1 MTNDEERF
9 SQLAKTNPLFGD
21 RKLKLGTFCSNV
33 SSGATMSSMDGV
45 LDLTWANT
53 ARLTQLADE
62 MSFEAVVPIGRWRG
76 MGGDTDANAESFES
90 MTFAAAVAA
99 TTTNPAT
106 FATVHVPSI
115 HPVMAAKQA
124 TTIDHIGNGRFTL
137 NIVTGW
143 NKDEIELFGSPLLAH
158 DERYKAAG
166 EWVTLM
172 KKLWTSDEPVDFEGK
187 YYTVKGAHLRP
198 KPIQVYPALM
208 SAGASPA
215 GQAFAAEHC
224 DIAFTSFADRDPSSM
239 RARLDTY
246 HTLAK
251 EKFNRRLK
259 IWVNAYIFMGDTEEE
274 AQKLFDHCITE
285 KGDYAGVDNLFRMMN
300 LNNTNQSH
308 TPEMLQKLKEDF
320 MAGWGGYRIQ
330 GTKEQVV
337 TELQKL
343 VDVGVDGV
351 LLSWP
356 AFISG
361 MEQFKDEVYPLLV
374 QAGLR

>member
-1 MTNDEERF
+1 MSNEEARLE
-9 SQLAKTNPLFGD
+9 QIAKTNPLFGT

-33 SSGATMSSMDGV
+33 SSGATMSSMEGV
-45 LDLTWANT
+45 LDLTWKNT
-53 ARLTQLADE
+53 SRLTELADE
-62 MSFEAVVPIGRWRG
+62 MEFEAIVPIGRWHG
-76 MGGDTDANAESFES
+76 MGGNTDANAESFES
-90 MTFAAAVAA
+90 LTFAAAIAA
-99 TTTNPAT
+99 TTTHPAT

-143 NKDEIELFGSPLLAH
+143 NKSEIELFGSPIMPH
-158 DERYKAAG
+158 DERYRAAG
-166 EWVTLM
+166 EWITIM
-172 KKLWTSDEPVDFEGK
+172 KKIWTSEEPVEFEGK
-187 YYTVKGAHLRP
+187 YYTVKGAHLLP
-198 KPIQVYPALM
+198 KPIQQYPALM

-224 DIAFTSFADRDPSSM
+224 DIAFTSFADRDPESM
-239 RARLDTY
+239 RARLDSY
-246 HTLAK
+246 HKLAHERFSRK
-251 EKFNRRLK
+251 LK
-259 IWVNAYIFMGDTEEE
+259 IWVNAYIFLGDTEQD
-274 AQKLFDHCITE
+274 AQKQFDYCIKE

-308 TPEMLQKLKEDF
+308 TPEMLQKLREDF

-330 GTKEQVV
+330 GTKEKVV
-337 TELQKL
+337 DELKKL
-343 VDVGVDGV
+343 ADAGTDGV

-356 AFISG
+356 AFIPG
-361 MEQFKDEVYPLLV
+361 MERFKEEVYPLLI